1 MAKQGAADVANFF
14 SSFIEG
20 YTTGRGLKTAEED
33 RQRKIER
40 EDFVFNQAIEEK
52 ERKDKFAKDLQEA
65 YDIMA
70 HSDKHKQEYLQT
82 LGSTGGINVPSSAE
96 GSFKIPE
103 PVNLLSDPG
112 YLKFTS
118 KKLKGRLGGLLA
130 SNPNYDPKT
139 IQDYINTSDI
149 ERSSR
154 ILTTLS
160 SNLFSNASA
169 EEKAAGI
176 QSSLRAMSNDKDL
189 TVEVRPF
196 IEEQQNGEQK
206 TVDKFVI
213 INSDGTEQVRSA
225 NDLRNLTDVVGL
237 IRSADEDFQ
246 NYLGTARAE
255 DQFRR
260 QEKEA
265 DIGTETKKSSLELLN
280 NQIDK
285 IETENIFLADEIKA
299 KINKLEAETDSGVFK
314 AKASALSKFVTTT
327 QNGLK
332 NVTDALSSTTKGS
345 GSTLFAELNL
355 TDDQKETLNET
366 KFNTKTIESSFQN
379 IANLMF
385 NNETELQ
392 EMLIDSQT
400 GTTDKIAAAEEFEL
414 SAIKQPSFE
423 LRLKSLAI
431 NSAFANNE
439 EDFIRKITG
448 NEGDEITF
456 ENIGD
461 RNYLRIKDPMQDY
474 FIRYDY
480 LQQIY
485 KQGVNLRN
493 NLGKN

>member
-1 MAKQGAADVANFF
+1 M
-14 SSFIEG
+14 
-20 YTTGRGLKTAEED
+20 
-33 RQRKIER
+33 
-40 EDFVFNQAIEEK
+40 
-52 ERKDKFAKDLQEA
+52 
-65 YDIMA
+65 
-70 HSDKHKQEYLQT
+70 
-82 LGSTGGINVPSSAE
+82 
-96 GSFKIPE
+96 
-103 PVNLLSDPG
+103 
-112 YLKFTS
+112 
-118 KKLKGRLGGLLA
+118 
-130 SNPNYDPKT
+130 
-139 IQDYINTSDI
+139 
-149 ERSSR
+149 
-154 ILTTLS
+154 
-160 SNLFSNASA
+160 
-169 EEKAAGI
+169 
-176 QSSLRAMSNDKDL
+176 
-189 TVEVRPF
+189 
-196 IEEQQNGEQK
+196 
-206 TVDKFVI
+206 
-213 INSDGTEQVRSA
+213 
-225 NDLRNLTDVVGL
+225 
-237 IRSADEDFQ
+237 
-246 NYLGTARAE
+246 
-255 DQFRR
+255 
-260 QEKEA
+260 
-265 DIGTETKKSSLELLN
+265 
-280 NQIDK
+280 
-285 IETENIFLADEIKA
+285 
-299 KINKLEAETDSGVFK
+299 
-314 AKASALSKFVTTT
+314 
-327 QNGLK
+327 K

-400 GTTDKIAAAEEFEL
+400 GTTAKIAAAEQFEL

-480 LQQIY
+480 LQKIY